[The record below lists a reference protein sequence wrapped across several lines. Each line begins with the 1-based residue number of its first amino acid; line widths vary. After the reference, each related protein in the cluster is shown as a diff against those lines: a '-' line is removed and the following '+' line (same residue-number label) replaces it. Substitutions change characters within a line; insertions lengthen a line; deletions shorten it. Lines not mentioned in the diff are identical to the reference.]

1 MMRFRPDASM
11 ARPRQTDLTDA
22 RRSPWSRTIIIVWP
36 FLAIVLLQLLSA
48 VISMDVLS
56 GVRAFVEGESLW
68 AKAHHEAVN
77 QLKRYATTHDE
88 SHYVEFKRA
97 IAVPRGDRAGR
108 QELEGSN
115 PDYDK
120 VMREWMRGGNH
131 PASIPPAIRLY
142 RCCNDFAFMRGIIDR
157 WEGADRLIDLLDA
170 RAEEIRAMAEAGAD
184 IRQTAVLI
192 ADIQAISERITPLNT
207 EFSAR
212 LGEVARTTTLLI
224 VVLNL
229 ALGASLLPL
238 GLMLSRRMVKHG
250 YETEDALRTSEERF
264 QLAVA
269 GSNDGLWDWD
279 LVAGGLYLSPR
290 CRELMGLSE
299 AGNDPAA
306 RGFMRLVRP
315 AHRRDLMRV
324 LRGHL
329 HWGQAFDV
337 EVPVQSGGSE
347 RWFRLRGESVR
358 DVSGVSVRMAGSLS
372 DVTDRKNAEE
382 QLYAEKERA
391 QVTLQSIG
399 DAVITTDIAGAVL
412 YLNPVAEALL
422 GVPEAD
428 ALGRPLEE
436 VCRLM
441 IESSGEA
448 APDVVGAV
456 IGGGPAQEVR
466 HELVLVRGD
475 GRNVAVNRSASSMRD
490 REGRVVGAVLVLH
503 DMTRE
508 REYAATLSY
517 QATHDELTGLINRR
531 EFEFRLGNALHD
543 AWEKGR
549 HHAVIYL
556 DLDQF
561 KVVNDTS
568 GHAAGDELLRRVS
581 MVLRRRLREGDTL
594 ARLGGDEFGVLLEN
608 CGATAAERIAEQL
621 REIVQEHPFVWHNQ
635 FFRISVSVGLVQVTG
650 EHFTL
655 AGVLSAADSACY
667 LAKERGRN
675 RVQVYS
681 RTDSEISTRHGEMA
695 WVGRIH
701 RAREDNRF
709 RLYAQEIF
717 PVHVP
722 QSSATHVEIL
732 VRMLDEKGKL
742 VPPNAFLPA
751 AERFHVMPL
760 LDRWVLEQTF
770 EIMEQLGARPEANPV
785 RVCSINLSG
794 VSIGDERL
802 LEIIRGLFTRHRVAP
817 HSVCFEITET
827 AAVANLQRAVGFIE
841 DLRDLGCRFSLDDF
855 GAGMSS
861 FSYLKHLPVDYVKI
875 DGSFVRDMLTDPI
888 DRAMVEAI
896 NHIGHVMGKRT
907 IAEFVEDQAMLPVL
921 REIGVDF
928 AQGYALG
935 VPRQF
940 DARWGLEGED
950 ALVTDAAGPGL
961 ATIISLPSTRRVS

>member
-1 MMRFRPDASM
+1 MNFPKVSTLLPSGRLLR
-11 ARPRQTDLTDA
+11 L
-22 RRSPWSRTIIIVWP
+22 IWP
-36 FLAIVLLQLLSA
+36 FLAIVALLVVLAIQVTDILSA
-48 VISMDVLS
+48 A
-56 GVRAFVEGESLW
+56 RAFVEGESRW
-68 AKAHHEAVN
+68 SKAWKDSVFHLLDYAQTRSKRNYLDYLQTITVPQRLNEARVEMEKPQPDYERAR
-77 QLKRYATTHDE
+77 QLL
-88 SHYVEFKRA
+88 
-97 IAVPRGDRAGR
+97 
-108 QELEGSN
+108 LEGN
-115 PDYDK
+115 DHPDDIDG
-120 VMREWMRGGNH
+120 V
-131 PASIPPAIRLY
+131 IRLY
-142 RCCNDFAFMRGIIDR
+142 TRFRRVWYIDR
-157 WEGADRLIDLLDA
+157 VVHVWEEGDRHIAELHSAALELHRLIESGADAERQIAQTVRRIYEINA
-170 RAEEIRAMAEAGAD
+170 RMTPRA
-184 IRQTAVLI
+184 I
-192 ADIQAISERITPLNT
+192 
-207 EFSAR
+207 EFSET
-212 LGEVARTTTLLI
+212 LGAANRTTKIILVILTLGLPALLIPLGVRFSSQMLRKSEAAEVALKL
-224 VVLNL
+224 
-229 ALGASLLPL
+229 
-238 GLMLSRRMVKHG
+238 
-250 YETEDALRTSEERF
+250 SEERF

-290 CRELMGLSE
+290 CRELMGLLE
-299 AGNDPAA
+299 GTRQPAA
-306 RGFMRLVRP
+306 RGFTRLVRP

-337 EVPVQSGGSE
+337 EVPVQAGSSE

-399 DAVITTDIAGAVL
+399 DAVITTDTAGAVQ

-428 ALGRPLEE
+428 ALGKPLGE

-456 IGGGPAQEVR
+456 IGGGAVQEVR
-466 HELVLVRGD
+466 HELVLVRAD
-475 GRNVAVNRSASSMRD
+475 GRNVAVNRSASPMRD
-490 REGRVVGAVLVLH
+490 REGNVVGAVLVLH

-621 REIVQEHPFVWHNQ
+621 REVVQEHPFVWHNQ

-722 QSSATHVEIL
+722 RSSATHVEIL

-770 EIMEQLGARPEANPV
+770 EIMEQLGARPAGNPV

-802 LEIIRGLFTRHRVAP
+802 LEVIRGLFTRHRVAP
-817 HSVCFEITET
+817 HAVCFEITET

-841 DLRDLGCRFSLDDF
+841 ELRDLGCRFSLDDF

-907 IAEFVEDQAMLPVL
+907 IAEFVEDCDMLPVL

-935 VPRQF
+935 VPRLF

-950 ALVTDAAGPGL
+950 AIVTDAAGSGS